1 MGAWLRLKE
10 EQRLGKSQLPAR
22 DTHRREKCRMR
33 ERAGGGEGGRDG
45 GENGG
50 GGRAREREERK
61 GCMEGQK
68 WLVSWGRAARRR
80 MMGKGTLR
88 SFR

>member
-1 MGAWLRLKE
+1 MG
-10 EQRLGKSQLPAR
+10 
-22 DTHRREKCRMR
+22 
-33 ERAGGGEGGRDG
+33 ERVGEGDG
-45 GENGG
+45 L
-50 GGRAREREERK
+50 EREERK

-80 MMGKGTLR
+80 MMGKGTLH